1 MFRCLCKWWKCKAVS
16 KYTNN
21 FNDCLSV
28 SLHNFQCPANRKLI
42 LLSGL
47 QQIYSLNTIT
57 MVGSAGADLSK
68 AISDDKIFVATAKDI
83 TLPVILF
90 ANLHEAIVMIG
101 RDVCKTLIYLL
112 KARLFYLF
120 STLLMLIAAPS
131 VEHSY
136 ESIMSQRVIG
146 RNYGNATVALISEPD
161 SCWFETGPYDSWIDN
176 SIMQVT
182 NLEVQHGNCV
192 NGTVSL
198 LATALAVTN
207 AYFLLF
213 SRNLLSLFT
222 LFFEAPWFHFG
233 ILLELLFRLFTV
245 FSTPRKTSSRFHLQ
259 MRLRLIIGMH
269 RVKRISYGGL
279 LRVNSSPAPLHSL
292 EANFGILKSGP
303 LSVLASTAS
312 FEDLQYFYIASDVI
326 SFHVQQLVLK
336 HRRTAKKE
344 RRTAKALK
352 TEGTDNETL
361 DVVNHLLFI
370 ILLLSLYEPSEE
382 N

>member
-57 MVGSAGADLSK
+57 MVGSAGADLSN
-68 AISDDKIFVATAKDI
+68 
-83 TLPVILF
+83 LF